1 MIVSLEKL
9 AEYTDSTIQGDKKT
23 ELSSVATLEDATA
36 GQISFLSNPKYIN
49 LLGITKASAVILSP
63 DLAEG
68 FKGNALVNKNP
79 YLTFAK
85 VLSIIHKEKSTTYQ
99 VHPSAIVAD
108 DAVIDNNVSIGANVV
123 IESGVTI
130 RAGTIIGAGSYIGE
144 NSFIAQNTKLYPH
157 VSIYSDSKIG
167 RDTIIHSGAVIGSD
181 GFGFAQQEDKSW
193 FKIIQIG
200 NVVIGDNV
208 EIGANT
214 TIDRAALGTTLIS
227 NGVKLDNQIQIAHN
241 VRIGENTA
249 IAAGTVIA
257 GSSCIGKRC
266 QIGGASALSGH
277 LNITDDVI
285 ITGKSMVINS
295 IKKPGVYSSGIASD
309 ENKKWRRNAAR
320 FRQLDEMAKKIN
332 RLEKKN
338 NG

>member
-1 MIVSLEKL
+1 MKVSLEQL
-9 AEYTDSTIQGDKKT
+9 ASLTDSIIQGDKNT
-23 ELSSVATLEDATA
+23 ELSSVAPLEDALQ

-49 LLGITKASAVILSP
+49 VLGTTKASAVILSP
-63 DLAEG
+63 ELLKN

-85 VLSIIHKEKSTTYQ
+85 VLSIIHKEESAINR
-99 VHPSAIVAD
+99 VHPTAVVAD
-108 DAVIDNNVSIGANVV
+108 DVMIDKDVSIGANVV
-123 IESGVTI
+123 IESGVSI
-130 RAGTIIGAGSYIGE
+130 QSGAIIGAGSYIGK
-144 NSFIAQNTKLYPH
+144 NSFIAQNTKLYPN
-157 VSIYSDSKIG
+157 VSIYADTRIG
-167 RDTIIHSGAVIGSD
+167 NETIIHSGAVIGSD
-181 GFGFAQQEDKSW
+181 GFGFAIQEDKSW
-193 FKIIQIG
+193 FKILQIG
-200 NVVIGDNV
+200 NVVIGDHV

-214 TIDRAALGTTLIS
+214 TIDRAALGSTLIS
-227 NGVKLDNQIQIAHN
+227 DGVKLDNQIQVGHN

-249 IAAGTVIA
+249 IAAATVLA
-257 GSSCIGKRC
+257 GSTTIGKRC
-266 QIGGASALSGH
+266 QIGGASAIAGH
-277 LNITDDVI
+277 LTIADDVI

-320 FRQLDEMAKKIN
+320 FRHLDEMAKKIN